1 MTIIK
6 EMDMIHEFKKITDFL
21 LNIWQGKESKWM
33 YTISLGR
40 FPCVHIQHVDYPN
53 AIVTY
58 VWDMFPYNE
67 NILMHD
73 LLKTKE
79 NAEVK
84 NGNN

>member
-1 MTIIK
+1 MAIQIK
-6 EMDMIHEFKKITDFL
+6 DMNMVDEFKKITDFL

-33 YTISLGR
+33 YTIALGR

-79 NAEVK
+79 NAEV
-84 NGNN
+84 